1 MNFKEKII
9 EIYKENKLKTFFLI
23 GLFLSL
29 IISLMYLNIHDKK
42 KNKIISE
49 KYIEAG
55 IYLASNK
62 KEKSR
67 IIYEEIIL
75 SKNEFYSILALNTIL
90 ENKLISDEKK
100 LLEFFE
106 IVEKANSSNYQKDLL
121 TFKKG
126 LFLLKI
132 SKIKEG
138 NDLLNSLVKSE
149 SKFKQL
155 AEEILSK

>member
-155 AEEILSK
+155 AEEVLTK

>member
-29 IISLMYLNIHDKK
+29 IISLMYLNIHDQK
-42 KNKIISE
+42 KNKIIAE

-155 AEEILSK
+155 AEEVLTK

>member
-9 EIYKENKLKTFFLI
+9 GVYKENKLITFFLF

-29 IISLMYLNIHDKK
+29 IISLMYLKIYDQK
-42 KNKIISE
+42 KNKINSE

-75 SKNEFYSILALNTIL
+75 SQNEFYSILALNKIL
-90 ENKLISDEKK
+90 ENKLISDQKK

-106 IVEKANSSNYQKDLL
+106 IVEKTNSSNYQKDLL

-155 AEEILSK
+155 AEEVLTK

>member
-29 IISLMYLNIHDKK
+29 IISLMYLNIHDQK
-42 KNKIISE
+42 KNKIIAE

>member
-1 MNFKEKII
+1 
-9 EIYKENKLKTFFLI
+9 
-23 GLFLSL
+23 
-29 IISLMYLNIHDKK
+29 MYLNQMDKK
-42 KNKIISE
+42 KNKIIAE

-155 AEEILSK
+155 AEEVLTK

>member
-9 EIYKENKLKTFFLI
+9 GVYKENKLITFFLF

-29 IISLMYLNIHDKK
+29 IISLMYLKIYDQK
-42 KNKIISE
+42 KNKINSE

-75 SKNEFYSILALNTIL
+75 SQNEFYSILALNKIL
-90 ENKLISDEKK
+90 ENKLISDQKK

-106 IVEKANSSNYQKDLL
+106 IVEKTNSSNYQKDLL

-132 SKIKEG
+132 SKVKEG

-155 AEEILSK
+155 AEEILTK